1 MVPMT
6 APIVLIVILAILLLL
21 AFSSIRIA
29 REYERGVV
37 FRLGRLIELKG
48 PGLFLIFPLGFDRL
62 TKVDL
67 RVITLEVPPQEV
79 ITSDNVTVKVSAVIF
94 FQVLDARAAITR
106 VYNFGQAT
114 SQIAQTTLRAVLGQ
128 SSLDEL
134 LSSRDVINQKLQ
146 TIIDSQT
153 EPWGIKVS
161 AVEVKDAELAPTM
174 VRALA
179 RQAEAEREKRAKII
193 ATEGEFQAAQTLANA
208 AQVISTQPAALA
220 LRYMQTLLDMGSN
233 QNATIVFPIPIELIK
248 PLLADPVPM
257 SEPVPVAANAPAPVT
272 EDMPNSAAKSAAKSA
287 S

>member
-1 MVPMT
+1 MPAAIV
-6 APIVLIVILAILLLL
+6 VLIVILAALALL

-37 FRLGRLIELKG
+37 FRLGRLIDLKG
-48 PGLFLIFPLGFDRL
+48 PGLFFIFPLGVDRL

-79 ITSDNVTVKVSAVIF
+79 ITSDNVTVKVNAVIF
-94 FQVLDARAAITR
+94 FQVLDPRAAITR

-233 QNATIVFPIPIELIK
+233 QNSTIVFPIPIELIR
-248 PLLADPVPM
+248 PLLAAPVPM
-257 SEPVPVAANAPAPVT
+257 DAVPATSNGPVPATPL
-272 EDMPNSAAKSAAKSA
+272 KSSMTRGEA
-287 S
+287 